1 MEKNKKIKEI
11 YDNYIQKT
19 GENDETGQKIQRKIQ
34 KLLRTAQQEW
44 DREEFE
50 QYRDQ
55 IYAIAAVAEQ
65 GGSINGFRYAVM
77 LMA

>member
-34 KLLRTAQQEW
+34 KLLRTAQQE
-44 DREEFE
+44 
-50 QYRDQ
+50 
-55 IYAIAAVAEQ
+55 
-65 GGSINGFRYAVM
+65 
-77 LMA
+77 